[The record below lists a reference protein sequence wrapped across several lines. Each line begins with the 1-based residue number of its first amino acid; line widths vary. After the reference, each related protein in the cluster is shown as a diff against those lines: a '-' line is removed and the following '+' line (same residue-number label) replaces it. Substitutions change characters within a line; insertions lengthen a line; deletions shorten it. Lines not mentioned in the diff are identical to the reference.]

1 MGYKGTTPGK
11 GQQNLLGNM
20 SAQEYQ
26 QIASS
31 GTGSMS
37 GALRR
42 AGMYNPGKF
51 NFKMD
56 EELTIPSM

>member
-1 MGYKGTTPGK
+1 
-11 GQQNLLGNM
+11 M

-37 GALRR
+37 GALQR
-42 AGMYNPGKF
+42 AGMYNPNRF

-56 EELTIPSM
+56 GELTIPSV